1 MKRVLIGALAV
12 ILVLSLGT
20 AGALAAGQGK
30 GAGKGRG
37 PHYVDVH
44 GGGICVSCQVGNFT
58 DADGDGVCD
67 AAGERCRGAGCGG
80 RGSGFAVRG
89 CGFRGGRNR

>member
-1 MKRVLIGALAV
+1 MKRVLIGTLAA

-20 AGALAAGQGK
+20 AGALAAGQ
-30 GAGKGRG
+30 GKGRG

-44 GGGICVSCQVGNFT
+44 GGGICVSCQGGNFT

-67 AAGERCRGAGCGG
+67 AAGERCRCAGCGG
-80 RGSGFAVRG
+80 RGSGFTVRG